1 MKIFSPPPPLLSVPV
16 PKSNFLSNIN
26 PMIWLG
32 IGGISIV
39 CIGAILLILLLRVKG
54 ATIVCCCD
62 SDDDNTQHSNSRT
75 ESTEDPT
82 KLTESVASSKTLS
95 KNYGNDESTDM
106 DERNPDV
113 IPLTNGKFF
122 IFFLS
127 KKRKTFDRRSRT
139 RIISIQSTSA
149 FSFSFFFV
157 CFLFCFV
164 LFICVCLFYPTT
176 KKKETNFF
184 PPLLPLFNYV
194 INFFV
199 RCGLSWRKIVNN
211 LETCNLIECI

>member
-1 MKIFSPPPPLLSVPV
+1 
-16 PKSNFLSNIN
+16 
-26 PMIWLG
+26 MIWLG

-139 RIISIQSTSA
+139 RIIFTQSTSA
-149 FSFSFFFV
+149 FSFSFFFRLLFV
-157 CFLFCFV
+157 LFCFIHLCVFV
-164 LFICVCLFYPTT
+164 LPNNEEKGNKF
-176 KKKETNFF
+176 FF
-184 PPLLPLFNYV
+184 PPPLPLFNYV